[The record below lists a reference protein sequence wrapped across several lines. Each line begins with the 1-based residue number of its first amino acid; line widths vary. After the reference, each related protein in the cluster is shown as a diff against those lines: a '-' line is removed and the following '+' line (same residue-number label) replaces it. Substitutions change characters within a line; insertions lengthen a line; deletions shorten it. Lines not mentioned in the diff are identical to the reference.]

1 MTVRGACLFLCRLV
15 AELPSTGGVIPS
27 YQLNT
32 VKLIRYVTGGDYF
45 VMACEIF
52 IVIFLVYYT
61 IEEVLEVCM
70 CGKAWMLKP
79 YYVITICRSYQVT

>member
-1 MTVRGACLFLCRLV
+1 VYRLV
-15 AELPSTGGVIPS
+15 AEFPSTGGVVPS

-32 VKLIRYVTGGDYF
+32 VKLIRYVTGADYF

-61 IEEVLEVCM
+61 IEEILEVGLAYLDTC
-70 CGKAWMLKP
+70 WN
-79 YYVITICRSYQVT
+79 